1 MFLSGPYR
9 TSNRNEDT
17 VSQVSRCKKGRQTG
31 KKIFLTFG
39 VPDWI
44 SIYEARYVPE
54 MLRRP
59 ALTVLAFHTVL
70 KNVKKAITELKLKV
84 ERCSLIIM
92 QIRIAPA

>member
-1 MFLSGPYR
+1 
-9 TSNRNEDT
+9 
-17 VSQVSRCKKGRQTG
+17 
-31 KKIFLTFG
+31 
-39 VPDWI
+39 
-44 SIYEARYVPE
+44 

-92 QIRIAPA
+92 QIRIAPAWENEEQSQDSLFKFELLML